1 MTRIVTAT
9 TLHRNKNNL
18 MSDKNNELYIA
29 PSVAS
34 EKQNDNRNDL
44 IDLFRNSPLPE
55 AELMRNLGLF
65 LNPADLRKFL
75 FINDIY
81 QKNIEIHGVIME
93 FGVRWGQNINLFQ
106 SLRSIYEPFNY
117 SRKIIGF
124 DTWTGFPNIH
134 ANDGIELYAM
144 KGAYNVAKNYKAYLE
159 KVLTNLEK
167 ESPLDHLK
175 KFELIE
181 GDASVELAKYLK
193 YHPETIISLAYF
205 DFDIYEPTK
214 NCLELIKPH
223 LTKGSIL
230 VFDELNQPKFPG
242 ETVAL
247 REVFGLDKYS
257 IKRSPFSHYQ
267 SYVVID

>member
-1 MTRIVTAT
+1 MDSK
-9 TLHRNKNNL
+9 NK
-18 MSDKNNELYIA
+18 ELIIA
-29 PSVAS
+29 PSIVS
-34 EKQNDNRNDL
+34 DKQAENRTDL
-44 IDLFRNSPLPE
+44 IGLFENCPLPKD
-55 AELMRNLGLF
+55 ELLRNLGLF
-65 LNPADLRKFL
+65 LNPADLKKFL
-75 FINDIY
+75 FLNDIY

-93 FGVRWGQNINLFQ
+93 FGVRWGQNINIFQ

-124 DTWTGFPNIH
+124 DTWNGFPSIH
-134 ANDGIELYAM
+134 AKDGIELYAM
-144 KGAYNVAKNYKAYLE
+144 KGAYNVAADYKVYLD
-159 KVLTNLEK
+159 KVLSNLEK
-167 ESPLDHLK
+167 ESPLDHMK

-181 GDASVELAKYLK
+181 GDASIELAKYLK
-193 YHPETIISLAYF
+193 YHQETIISLAYF

-242 ETVAL
+242 ETIAL
-247 REVFGLDKYS
+247 REVLGLDKYS

-267 SYVVID
+267 SYIVIE